1 MIEPREKIRSY
12 VQRMLAN
19 KADREPLSDD
29 SRLVTDGRL
38 DSLDIVEMIAFLE
51 SSFGVD
57 FSQFEFDALRFD
69 SIDSIVALIPSLRK
83 QRDA

>member
-1 MIEPREKIRSY
+1 MIEAREKIRSY
-12 VQRMLAN
+12 VQRTLAG
-19 KADREPLSDD
+19 KSDREPIADG

-69 SIDSIVALIPSLRK
+69 SIDSIVALVESLGKRG
-83 QRDA
+83 